1 MLQFV
6 VHRQG
11 DSVGVAAEDLE
22 GGTQASG
29 GVRDDGD
36 AVILDVR
43 EAVPLGHKL
52 ALDDL
57 AEGQEV
63 IEYGV
68 PIGVATAAIRAG
80 QHVHTHNLKGQR
92 WA

>member
-11 DSVGVAAEDLE
+11 DSVGVAAVDLD

-29 GVRDDGD
+29 GVRDGSDPL
-36 AVILDVR
+36 VLDVQD
-43 EAVPLGHKL
+43 AVPLGHKL

-68 PIGVATAAIRAG
+68 PIGVATTAIRTG